1 MKHFSNILIRPIVT
15 EKMTSLQE
23 TQNKYAFEIPPG
35 INKIDVKKAVEQ
47 KFNCLLYTSP
57 RPRDLATSRMPAAA

>member
-23 TQNKYAFEIPPG
+23 TQNKYAFEIPSG
-35 INKIDVKKAVEQ
+35 VNKIDVKKAVEQ
-47 KFNCLLYTSP
+47 KFNVKVSKV
-57 RPRDLATSRMPAAA
+57 AMISFG